1 MGDKFNIDVV
11 KQQVMVIQQY
21 INKNPDK
28 DEFDLEME
36 LMESLP
42 EFYEDYPFLVKKLCK
57 RDDVSMLYTM
67 IDKLEKVE
75 KGDETLASVEYN
87 LGNNLAEKYLQPV
100 INKLDKEN

>member
-21 INKNPDK
+21 INKYPNK

-36 LMESLP
+36 IMESLP

-67 IDKLEKVE
+67 IEKLEAVE
-75 KGDETLASVEYN
+75 KGDESLATVEYN

-100 INKLDKEN
+100 IDKLDK

>member
-36 LMESLP
+36 IMESLP

-67 IDKLEKVE
+67 IKKLESVE
-75 KGDETLASVEYN
+75 KGDESLASVEYN

-100 INKLDKEN
+100 IDKLDK